1 MQYRT
6 LGRTGWKVSAI
17 GLGAWAIG
25 GPFRSKNQVLGW
37 GQVDD
42 SESIRAISRAR
53 DRGVNF
59 FDTADIYGLG
69 HSEELLGKALRGSWD
84 GCHLATKVGRV
95 MLSDGTFT
103 QDFSPKRIPQACEA
117 SLRRLKKE
125 TLDLFQLHNP
135 SLEVIQSGEI
145 FEALDDLKAAGK
157 ICYYGVS
164 IGTEEEALAVLSD
177 GRAATLQVRY
187 NLLQQAMAERVL
199 PLALER
205 NVGIIARV
213 PLEFGLLSGKF
224 TPDTRFAAN
233 DHRSERYPKQVLTKE
248 MAKVDKLRFLADGRK
263 GKPAQAALRFVL
275 SNPAVGTTIP
285 GAKTPAQV
293 EENCEAGDGQLLE
306 PQEISRIR
314 ELYAQNFGI

>member
-6 LGRTGWKVSAI
+6 LGKTGWKVSAV
-17 GLGAWAIG
+17 GLGTWAIG
-25 GPFRSKNQVLGW
+25 GPFRAKNKVLGW

-42 SESIRAISRAR
+42 SESLRAIARAR

-84 GCHLATKVGRV
+84 GCYLATKVGRV
-95 MLSDGTFT
+95 MLPDGTFT

-117 SLRRLKKE
+117 SLRRLQKE
-125 TLDLFQLHNP
+125 TLDLYQLHNP
-135 SLEVIQSGEI
+135 SSEVIQSGEV
-145 FEALDDLKAAGK
+145 FAALDDLKAAGK
-157 ICYYGVS
+157 IRYYGVS
-164 IGTEEEALAVLSD
+164 IGTDKEALAVLKD

-199 PLALER
+199 PLAWGK

-213 PLEFGLLSGKF
+213 PFEFGLLSGKF
-224 TPDTRFAAN
+224 TPDTQFPAD
-233 DHRSERYPKQVLTKE
+233 DHRSERYPKPVLAKE
-248 MAKVDKLRFLADGRK
+248 LAKVDQLGFLADGCN
-263 GKPAQAALRFVL
+263 GKLAQAALRFVL
-275 SNPAVGTTIP
+275 SHPAVGTTIP

-293 EENCEAGDGQLLE
+293 EENCAAGDGRLLE
-306 PQEISRIR
+306 PQELARIR
-314 ELYAQNFGI
+314 ELYAANFSL